1 MFTSPGHSALF
12 LSSLSSSLFLS
23 APAILFFRLWARL
36 NRSVSYWSRAGHA
49 RFGGV
54 ARSKRPGVLEA
65 APGRWLRGGLSTGTA
80 RLADNAL
87 RVSRWRARRF
97 RTRSPYILWR
107 SVHLGPAPLCFA
119 TRLRTSVALTEGWVG
134 MWPSLSP
141 QLPQTKRPTPFCPRF
156 FHTSTVPG

>member
-1 MFTSPGHSALF
+1 MGTSEPLCVLLESGRARPLRRSCALQTTWGPG
-12 LSSLSSSLFLS
+12 
-23 APAILFFRLWARL
+23 
-36 NRSVSYWSRAGHA
+36 SRTGAFA
-49 RFGGV
+49 
-54 ARSKRPGVLEA
+54 VL
-65 APGRWLRGGLSTGTA
+65 LRGLSTGTA

-107 SVHLGPAPLCFA
+107 SVHLGPEPLCFA

-156 FHTSTVPG
+156 FHSVYSSWITCKAAVARVPTSIQGPS